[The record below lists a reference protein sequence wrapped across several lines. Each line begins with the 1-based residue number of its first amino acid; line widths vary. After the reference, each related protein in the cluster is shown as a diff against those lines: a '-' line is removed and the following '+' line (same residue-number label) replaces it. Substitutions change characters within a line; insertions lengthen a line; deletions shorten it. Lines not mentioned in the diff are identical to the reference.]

1 VKVGGKM
8 TVKNDDKLK
17 EVLTSLEGHASTI
30 TAYVDS
36 LKQRIAE
43 LEKLKAEA
51 DERVAKA
58 EERARNAEE
67 QHAQTL
73 KKLGQVEARE
83 STNYAPLI
91 KELFKEP
98 QQELLKHLKS
108 QSLWVV
114 GVTLAVAVVAV
125 IISVSVIS
133 FYSVKN
139 IRNTA
144 TTINPVAPTQIE
156 ATLTQALAHLDT
168 KTQKSIDR
176 ISSETAKI
184 AEDIAYI
191 AQERRL
197 VEQIILEIE
206 KFQKEFAP
214 VRSRNDV
221 RLMYKMRLSPHHQA
235 KYVSFYEAM
244 KGSNI
249 PADLVPSDLNDFYIW
264 DKQMFHI
271 FSRLFQKVN
280 SIKYEYDQLPNEILR
295 FSNYKDEIDATKYGV
310 WSIEIEDSSQLLAYL
325 EKQVELYKKQILL
338 NNREL

>member
-1 VKVGGKM
+1 M
-8 TVKNDDKLK
+8 ALKNDDKLK
-17 EVLTSLEGHASTI
+17 EALASIEGHASSI

-36 LKQRIAE
+36 FKQRIDD
-43 LEKLKAEA
+43 LEKSKAEA
-51 DERVAKA
+51 EDKVAKA

-67 QHAQTL
+67 QHEKTL

-108 QSLWVV
+108 QSLWFV
-114 GVTLAVAVVAV
+114 GVALVVAV
-125 IISVSVIS
+125 LSVILSVSVIS

-139 IRNTA
+139 IRNTTA
-144 TTINPVAPTQIE
+144 TINPAAPAQME
-156 ATLTQALAHLDT
+156 ANFTQALAHLDT
-168 KTQKSIDR
+168 KTQKSIDK
-176 ISSETAKI
+176 ISTETAKI
-184 AEDIAYI
+184 AEDISYI
-191 AQERRL
+191 TQERRL
-197 VEQIILEIE
+197 VEQIVLEIE

-235 KYVSFYEAM
+235 KYISFFEAM
-244 KGSNI
+244 KASNL
-249 PADLVPSDLNDFYIW
+249 PADLVPTDLNDFYIW
-264 DKQMFHI
+264 DKQMLHI
-271 FSRLFQKVN
+271 FTRLLEKVH
-280 SIKYEYDQLPNEILR
+280 SVKYEYDQLPNEILR
-295 FSNYKDEIDATKYGV
+295 FSNYKDTIDATKYGI

>member
-1 VKVGGKM
+1 MAPKD
-8 TVKNDDKLK
+8 DDKLK
-17 EVLTSLEGHASTI
+17 EVLASIEGHASSI
-30 TAYVDS
+30 TEYVDS
-36 LKQRIAE
+36 FKQRIEE
-43 LEKLKAEA
+43 LEQSNAEA
-51 DERVAKA
+51 ETKVAKA

-67 QHAQTL
+67 QHAETL

-108 QSLWVV
+108 QSLWFA
-114 GVTLAVAVVAV
+114 GVALAVAVLSV
-125 IISVSVIS
+125 IISVSIVS

-139 IRNTA
+139 IRNTDA
-144 TTINPVAPTQIE
+144 VINPIAPTQIE
-156 ATLTQALAHLDT
+156 ASLTKALAHLDT
-168 KTQKSIDR
+168 KTQKSIER
-176 ISSETAKI
+176 ISTETSKI

-191 AQERRL
+191 TQERRL
-197 VEQIILEIE
+197 VEQIVLEIE

-244 KGSNI
+244 KASNI
-249 PADLVPSDLNDFYIW
+249 PADLVPTDLNDFYIW
-264 DKQMFHI
+264 DRQMLHI
-271 FSRLFQKVN
+271 FSRLRQKVN
-280 SIKYEYDQLPNEILR
+280 SIKYEYDQVPNEILR
-295 FSNYKDEIDATKYGV
+295 FSNYKDRIDATKYGV

-325 EKQVELYKKQILL
+325 DKQVELYKKQILL

>member
-1 VKVGGKM
+1 MAPKD
-8 TVKNDDKLK
+8 DDKLK
-17 EVLTSLEGHASTI
+17 EVLASIEGHASSI
-30 TAYVDS
+30 TEYVDS
-36 LKQRIAE
+36 FKERIEE
-43 LEKLKAEA
+43 LEKSNAEA
-51 DERVAKA
+51 ETKVAKA

-67 QHAQTL
+67 QHAETL

-108 QSLWVV
+108 QSLWFA
-114 GVTLAVAVVAV
+114 GVALAVAVLSV
-125 IISVSVIS
+125 IISVSIVS

-139 IRNTA
+139 IRNTDA
-144 TTINPVAPTQIE
+144 VINPIAPTQIE
-156 ATLTQALAHLDT
+156 ASLTKALAHLDT
-168 KTQKSIDR
+168 KTQKSIER
-176 ISSETAKI
+176 ISTETSKI

-191 AQERRL
+191 TQERRL
-197 VEQIILEIE
+197 VEQIVLEIE

-244 KGSNI
+244 KASNI
-249 PADLVPSDLNDFYIW
+249 PADLVPTDLNDFYIW
-264 DKQMFHI
+264 DRQMFHI
-271 FSRLFQKVN
+271 FSRLRQKVN
-280 SIKYEYDQLPNEILR
+280 SIKYEYDQVPNEILR
-295 FSNYKDEIDATKYGV
+295 FSNYKDQIDATKYGI

-325 EKQVELYKKQILL
+325 DKQVELYKKQILL

>member
-1 VKVGGKM
+1 MAPKD
-8 TVKNDDKLK
+8 DDKLK
-17 EVLTSLEGHASTI
+17 EVLASIEGHASSI
-30 TAYVDS
+30 TEYVDS
-36 LKQRIAE
+36 FKQRIEE
-43 LEKLKAEA
+43 LEKSNAEA
-51 DERVAKA
+51 EDKVAKA

-67 QHAQTL
+67 HHAETL

-108 QSLWVV
+108 QSLWFA
-114 GVTLAVAVVAV
+114 GVALAVAVLSV
-125 IISVSVIS
+125 IISVSIVS

-139 IRNTA
+139 IRNTDA
-144 TTINPVAPTQIE
+144 VINPIAPTQIE
-156 ATLTQALAHLDT
+156 ASLTKALAHLDT
-168 KTQKSIDR
+168 KTQKSIER
-176 ISSETAKI
+176 ISSETSKI

-191 AQERRL
+191 TQERRL
-197 VEQIILEIE
+197 VEQIVLEIE

-244 KGSNI
+244 KASNI
-249 PADLVPSDLNDFYIW
+249 PADLVPTNLSDFYIW
-264 DKQMFHI
+264 DRQMLHI
-271 FSRLFQKVN
+271 FSRLRQKVN
-280 SIKYEYDQLPNEILR
+280 SIKYEYDQLPTEILR
-295 FSNYKDEIDATKYGV
+295 FSNYKDRIDATKYGV

-325 EKQVELYKKQILL
+325 DKQVEQYKKQILL

>member
-1 VKVGGKM
+1 MAPKD
-8 TVKNDDKLK
+8 DDKLK
-17 EVLTSLEGHASTI
+17 EVLASIEGHASSI
-30 TAYVDS
+30 TEYVDS
-36 LKQRIAE
+36 FKERIEE
-43 LEKLKAEA
+43 LEKSNAEA
-51 DERVAKA
+51 ETKVAKA

-67 QHAQTL
+67 QHAETL

-108 QSLWVV
+108 QSLWFA
-114 GVTLAVAVVAV
+114 GVALAVAVLSV
-125 IISVSVIS
+125 IISVSIVS

-139 IRNTA
+139 IRNTDA
-144 TTINPVAPTQIE
+144 VINPIAPTQIE
-156 ATLTQALAHLDT
+156 ASLTKALAHLDT
-168 KTQKSIDR
+168 KTQKSIER
-176 ISSETAKI
+176 ISTETSKI

-191 AQERRL
+191 TQERRL
-197 VEQIILEIE
+197 VEQIVLEIE

-244 KGSNI
+244 KASNI
-249 PADLVPSDLNDFYIW
+249 PADLVPTDLNDFYIW
-264 DKQMFHI
+264 DRQMFHI
-271 FSRLFQKVN
+271 FSRLRQKVN
-280 SIKYEYDQLPNEILR
+280 SIKYEYDQVPNEILR
-295 FSNYKDEIDATKYGV
+295 FSNYKDRIDATKYGV
-310 WSIEIEDSSQLLAYL
+310 WSIEIEDSSQLLSYL
-325 EKQVELYKKQILL
+325 DKQVELYKKQILL

>member
-1 VKVGGKM
+1 MAPKD
-8 TVKNDDKLK
+8 DDKLK
-17 EVLTSLEGHASTI
+17 EVLASIEGHASSI
-30 TAYVDS
+30 TDYVDS
-36 LKQRIAE
+36 FKQRIEE
-43 LEKLKAEA
+43 LEKSNAEA
-51 DERVAKA
+51 ETKVAKA
-58 EERARNAEE
+58 EERARNAED
-67 QHAQTL
+67 QHAETL

-108 QSLWVV
+108 QSLWFA
-114 GVTLAVAVVAV
+114 GVALAVAVLSV
-125 IISVSVIS
+125 IISVSIVS

-139 IRNTA
+139 IRNTDA
-144 TTINPVAPTQIE
+144 VINPIAPTQIE
-156 ATLTQALAHLDT
+156 ASLTKALAHLDT
-168 KTQKSIDR
+168 KTQKSIER
-176 ISSETAKI
+176 ISTETSKI

-191 AQERRL
+191 TQERRL
-197 VEQIILEIE
+197 VEQIVLEIE

-244 KGSNI
+244 KASNI
-249 PADLVPSDLNDFYIW
+249 PADLVPTNLNDFYIW
-264 DKQMFHI
+264 DRQMLHI
-271 FSRLFQKVN
+271 FSRLRQKVN

-295 FSNYKDEIDATKYGV
+295 FSNYKDRIDATKYGV
-310 WSIEIEDSSQLLAYL
+310 WSIEIEDSSHLLAYL
-325 EKQVELYKKQILL
+325 DKQVELYKKQILL

>member
-1 VKVGGKM
+1 MAPKD
-8 TVKNDDKLK
+8 DDKLK
-17 EVLTSLEGHASTI
+17 EVLASIEGHASSI
-30 TAYVDS
+30 TEYVDS
-36 LKQRIAE
+36 FKERIEE
-43 LEKLKAEA
+43 LEKSNAEA
-51 DERVAKA
+51 ETKVAKA

-67 QHAQTL
+67 QHAETL

-108 QSLWVV
+108 QSLWFA
-114 GVTLAVAVVAV
+114 GVALAVAVLSV
-125 IISVSVIS
+125 IISVSIVS

-139 IRNTA
+139 IRNTDA
-144 TTINPVAPTQIE
+144 VINPIAPTQIE
-156 ATLTQALAHLDT
+156 ASLTKALAHLDT
-168 KTQKSIDR
+168 KTQKSIER
-176 ISSETAKI
+176 ISTETSKI

-191 AQERRL
+191 TQERRL
-197 VEQIILEIE
+197 VEQIVLEIE

-244 KGSNI
+244 KASNI
-249 PADLVPSDLNDFYIW
+249 PADLVPTDLNDFYIW
-264 DKQMFHI
+264 DRQMFHI
-271 FSRLFQKVN
+271 FSRLRQKVN
-280 SIKYEYDQLPNEILR
+280 SIKYEYEQVPNEILR
-295 FSNYKDEIDATKYGV
+295 FSNYKDQIDATKYGV

-325 EKQVELYKKQILL
+325 DKQVELYKKQILL

>member
-1 VKVGGKM
+1 M
-8 TVKNDDKLK
+8 SSKNDDKLK
-17 EVLTSLEGHASTI
+17 EALASIEGHASSI

-36 LKQRIAE
+36 FKQRIAD
-43 LEKLKAEA
+43 LEKLMAEA
-51 DERVAKA
+51 EEKTSKA

-67 QHAQTL
+67 QHAATL

-98 QQELLKHLKS
+98 QEELQKHLKN
-108 QSLWVV
+108 QSLWFM
-114 GVTLAVAVVAV
+114 GVALAVAVLSIV
-125 IISVSVIS
+125 ISVSVIS
-133 FYSVKN
+133 FYSVRN
-139 IRNTA
+139 IRDTA
-144 TTINPVAPTQIE
+144 TNVNPIAPTKIE
-156 ATLTQALAHLDT
+156 ANLSQALAHLDT
-168 KTQKSIDR
+168 KTQKSIER
-176 ISSETAKI
+176 ISTETSKI

-191 AQERRL
+191 TQERRL
-197 VEQIILEIE
+197 VEQIVLEIE

-244 KGSNI
+244 KASNI
-249 PADLVPSDLNDFYIW
+249 PADLVPTNLNDFYIW
-264 DKQMFHI
+264 DRQMLNI
-271 FSRLFQKVN
+271 FSRLFQKIN
-280 SIKYEYDQLPNEILR
+280 SVKYDYDQLPNEILR
-295 FSNYKDEIDATKYGV
+295 FSNYKDRIDATKYGV

-338 NNREL
+338 NNKDL

>member
-1 VKVGGKM
+1 M

-17 EVLTSLEGHASTI
+17 EVLTSIEGHASTI

-36 LKQRIAE
+36 FKQRIAD

-108 QSLWVV
+108 QSLWFV
-114 GVTLAVAVVAV
+114 GVALAVAVVAV
-125 IISVSVIS
+125 IISVSAIS

-139 IRNTA
+139 IRNA
-144 TTINPVAPTQIE
+144 GTTINPIAPTQIE
-156 ATLTQALAHLDT
+156 ATLTQALTHLDT

-191 AQERRL
+191 TQERRL
-197 VEQIILEIE
+197 VEQIILEIQ

-221 RLMYKMRLSPHHQA
+221 RLIYKMRLSPHHQA
-235 KYVSFYEAM
+235 KYVSFYEAL

-264 DKQMFHI
+264 DKQMLHI
-271 FSRLFQKVN
+271 FSRLLQKVN

>member
-1 VKVGGKM
+1 M
-8 TVKNDDKLK
+8 SSKNDDKLK
-17 EVLTSLEGHASTI
+17 EALASIEGHASSI

-36 LKQRIAE
+36 FKQRIAD
-43 LEKLKAEA
+43 LEKLMAEA
-51 DERVAKA
+51 EEKTSKA

-67 QHAQTL
+67 QHAATL

-98 QQELLKHLKS
+98 QEKFQKHLKN
-108 QSLWVV
+108 QSLWFM
-114 GVTLAVAVVAV
+114 GVALAVAVLSIV
-125 IISVSVIS
+125 ISVSVIS
-133 FYSVKN
+133 FYSVRN
-139 IRNTA
+139 IRDTA
-144 TTINPVAPTQIE
+144 TNVNPIAPTKIE
-156 ATLTQALAHLDT
+156 ANLSQALAHLDT
-168 KTQKSIDR
+168 KTQKSIER
-176 ISSETAKI
+176 ISTETSKI

-191 AQERRL
+191 TQERRL
-197 VEQIILEIE
+197 VEQIVLEIE

-244 KGSNI
+244 KASNI
-249 PADLVPSDLNDFYIW
+249 PADLVPTNLNDFYIW
-264 DKQMFHI
+264 DKQMLNI
-271 FSRLFQKVN
+271 FSRLFQKIN
-280 SIKYEYDQLPNEILR
+280 SVKYDYDQLPNEILR
-295 FSNYKDEIDATKYGV
+295 FSNYKDRIDATKYGV

-338 NNREL
+338 NNKDL

>member
-1 VKVGGKM
+1 MAPKD
-8 TVKNDDKLK
+8 DDKLK
-17 EVLTSLEGHASTI
+17 EVLASIEGHASSI
-30 TAYVDS
+30 TEYVDS
-36 LKQRIAE
+36 FKQRIEE
-43 LEKLKAEA
+43 LEKSNAEA
-51 DERVAKA
+51 ETKVAKA

-67 QHAQTL
+67 QHAETL

-108 QSLWVV
+108 QSLWFA
-114 GVTLAVAVVAV
+114 GVALAVAVLSV
-125 IISVSVIS
+125 IISVSIVS

-139 IRNTA
+139 IRNTDA
-144 TTINPVAPTQIE
+144 VINPIAPTQIE
-156 ATLTQALAHLDT
+156 ASLTKALAHLDT
-168 KTQKSIDR
+168 KTQKSIER
-176 ISSETAKI
+176 ISTETSKI

-191 AQERRL
+191 TQERRL
-197 VEQIILEIE
+197 VEQIVLEIE

-244 KGSNI
+244 KASNI
-249 PADLVPSDLNDFYIW
+249 PADLVPTDLNDFYIW
-264 DKQMFHI
+264 DRQMFHI
-271 FSRLFQKVN
+271 FSRLRQKVN
-280 SIKYEYDQLPNEILR
+280 SIKYEYDQVPNEILR
-295 FSNYKDEIDATKYGV
+295 FSNYKDRIDATKYGV

-325 EKQVELYKKQILL
+325 DKQVELYKKQILL